1 MQVTHDHWNPDLLG
15 DQCVACTP
23 KGRRSG
29 SPVSKQTGQHLAL
42 AVAIL
47 LIGLASAATAFTVQR
62 HSATQEAHFSVGANS
77 FGGPGRVGLAE
88 VLY

>member
-15 DQCVACTP
+15 DQYIAHTP

-29 SPVSKQTGQHLAL
+29 SAISKQTGRHLAL

-47 LIGLASAATAFTVQR
+47 LIGLASAATAFTVHR
-62 HSATQEAHFSVGANS
+62 HSAAQEANFIVGANS
-77 FGGPGRVGLAE
+77 FGGPGRVGLAD

>member
-47 LIGLASAATAFTVQR
+47 LIGLASAATAFTVHR
-62 HSATQEAHFSVGANS
+62 HSAAQAANVSVRANAS
-77 FGGPGRVGLAE
+77 GGPGRVAIAE
-88 VLY
+88 GRD